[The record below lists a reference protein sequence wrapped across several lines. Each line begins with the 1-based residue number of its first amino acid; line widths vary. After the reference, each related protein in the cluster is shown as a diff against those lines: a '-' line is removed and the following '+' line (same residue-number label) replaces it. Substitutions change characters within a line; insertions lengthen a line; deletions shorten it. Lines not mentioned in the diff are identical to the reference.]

1 MQVGF
6 VRQQSMV
13 VQRGEDRQEVK
24 YLEMHVKPVF
34 GVAMRFTLSRN
45 KSENAEA
52 PAYNIYAQNE
62 KGWIKRKM
70 KVGALWMRRT
80 DEGEDFM
87 SGHIETP
94 LVDGGKMNI
103 SLWKAKPLFENEE
116 VDWLYDVSW
125 KPYAPKKDDEKTTS
139 THAAPAV
146 DVSSDDELPF

>member
-13 VQRGEDRQEVK
+13 VQRGEERQEVK

-45 KSENAEA
+45 KSENENA

-70 KVGALWMRRT
+70 KAGALWMRQT
-80 DEGEDFM
+80 EEGEDFM

-94 LVDGGKMNI
+94 LCDGGKMQVA
-103 SLWKAKPLFENEE
+103 LWKAKPLYENEE

-125 KPYAPKKDDEKTTS
+125 KPYVPKQEDVGVTPSYAPPSVSVDDEE
-139 THAAPAV
+139 PI
-146 DVSSDDELPF
+146 PF

>member
-13 VQRGEDRQEVK
+13 VQRGEERQEVK

-34 GVAMRFTLSRN
+34 GGTMRFTLSKN
-45 KSENAEA
+45 KSENTEA
-52 PAYNIYAQNE
+52 PAFNIYAQNE

-70 KVGALWMRRT
+70 KVGALWLRKT
-80 DEGEDFM
+80 EEGEDFM

-94 LVDGGKMNI
+94 LVESGRMNI
-103 SLWKAKPLFENEE
+103 AVWKAKPLFEGEE

-125 KPYAPKKDDEKTTS
+125 KPYAPKKEEEE
-139 THAAPAV
+139 AAPKHT
-146 DVSSDDELPF
+146 SLSDDEIPF